1 MAPANHPQE
10 AETVSG
16 GDPLFGGLGGTGFR
30 FVKTFKTA
38 GVINHDCQVWLKM
51 ETGFQMM
58 VLKRILGTRSAE
70 IDKQTNREKYVKSN
84 N

>member
-1 MAPANHPQE
+1 MLHIVAPANHPQE

-30 FVKTFKTA
+30 FVKTY
-38 GVINHDCQVWLKM
+38 HDCQVWLKM

-70 IDKQTNREKYVKSN
+70 INKQTNTQGKIRKIE
-84 N
+84 